1 MHPRRL
7 QYTYNTTTTFYH
19 RELSAQST
27 YTDRLASP
35 PLLPRREPDQRAK
48 PRRSL
53 PRARVRRRARPRQ
66 RPRGRE
72 RREDDAQL
80 DVVREPARGTPA
92 PRRER
97 VRSRVPTAAA
107 GAAAGAAVAAPHH
120 RCRRGRCARA
130 PRGSAHPSTRS
141 RRRCRGGGAARRR
154 GTRARS
160 PRGCARARWEDR
172 ARRGTIAA
180 CTGAGVATTTTST
193 SVLLRAADDDDA
205 PRRERFCSATAARAR
220 TRPARR
226 ASPHAREDCSRARR
240 TRGTEC

>member
-107 GAAAGAAVAAPHH
+107 GAAAGAAVAAPPSPLPTRTLRACTARFSASAHAVAPPLSGW
-120 RCRRGRCARA
+120 RRSTASRYARAISSRVCARSMGRPSSA
-130 PRGSAHPSTRS
+130 RHDCRVYGSG
-141 RRRCRGGGAARRR
+141 RR
-154 GTRARS
+154 
-160 PRGCARARWEDR
+160 
-172 ARRGTIAA
+172 
-180 CTGAGVATTTTST
+180 
-193 SVLLRAADDDDA
+193 DDDDVDICAVESGRRRRRAA
-205 PRRERFCSATAARAR
+205 PRALLFGDGG
-220 TRPARR
+220 
-226 ASPHAREDCSRARR
+226 AREDEASEKGVTACARGLLARA
-240 TRGTEC
+240 